1 MAHELRHAVH
11 NVWKGAAELVLP
23 VRTDSAFAESGVRPA
38 RAAPR
43 PPRPPARPRLRGRA
57 RPRGGVLAGA
67 AQKKGRRRRRGP
79 RGGGPLR
86 PRGSPRGPEGGQRAR
101 EALRPL
107 TRLTGA
113 AAGDPRRC

>member
-38 RAAPR
+38 RAAAR

-57 RPRGGVLAGA
+57 RRPRGGVLAGA
-67 AQKKGRRRRRGP
+67 AQKKKGETRPP
-79 RGGGPLR
+79 RGGDRCGPGA
-86 PRGSPRGPEGGQRAR
+86 PPGAQRAGR
-101 EALRPL
+101 EPA
-107 TRLTGA
+107 RLSV
-113 AAGDPRRC
+113 P